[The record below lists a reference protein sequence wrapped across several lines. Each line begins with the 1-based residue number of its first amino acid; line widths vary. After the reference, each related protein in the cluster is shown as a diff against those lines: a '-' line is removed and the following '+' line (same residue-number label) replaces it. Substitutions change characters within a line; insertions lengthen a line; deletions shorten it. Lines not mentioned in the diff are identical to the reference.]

1 MSNNNFKISVVQFNP
16 AIGNIG
22 KNIDKHLEF
31 IDKAVEAESSL
42 IVFPELSLTG
52 YTLMD
57 RAAEIAIRPYDDIL
71 QEIFI
76 RSVNISIVLGFV
88 EISDDYFIYNS
99 SMFIESGKVVNVTRK
114 IYPPTY
120 GAFDEKRYFAQ
131 GNTVRSFD
139 TDLGRFGTVICND
152 ARHPALI
159 YTHAMDGCKFFIIQ
173 SAVPA
178 RGFPQEDKPLPPKY
192 FEMGNVHYASC
203 YGMYVIFANLAG
215 YEDGLLFSGNSMI
228 TAPGGKIIA
237 QAPLFDEA
245 MITAEVSE
253 DEIRKYR
260 AAVPILGEENLDIII
275 DELNR
280 IKADRKNRSNNVL

>member
-1 MSNNNFKISVVQFNP
+1 MTNKPFKVCVAQIDPV
-16 AIGNIG
+16 IGDIG
-22 KNIDKHLEF
+22 KNIEKHLEF
-31 IDKAVEAESSL
+31 IDKAMAGDASL

-57 RAAEIAIRPYDDIL
+57 RAAEIAIEPEDSLL

-76 RSVNISIVLGFV
+76 RSAYLSIVVGFV
-88 EISDDYFIYNS
+88 EISDDYFVYNS
-99 SMFIESGKVVNVTRK
+99 SMFIENGSARNVTRK

-131 GNTVRSFD
+131 GDRIRSFNS
-139 TDLGRFGTVICND
+139 DLGRFGTVICND

-159 YTHAMDGCKFFIIQ
+159 YTHAMDGCKFLIIQ

-178 RGFPQEDKPLPPKY
+178 RGFPQEDKPLPTKY
-192 FEMGNVHYASC
+192 FETGNIHYASV

-228 TAPGGKIIA
+228 TAPGGKILA
-237 QAPLFDEA
+237 QAPLFEEA
-245 MITAEVSE
+245 MIFAEVSE
-253 DEIRKYR
+253 MEIRKFR
-260 AAVPILGEENLDIII
+260 QAVPILGEENLDLVL

-280 IKADRKNRSNNVL
+280 IKQHKKSQ